1 MEFFENNTAG
11 RPALALIATTA
22 KRVSLN
28 GRGGEHNKA
37 LVPAGYVR
45 AVRLI
50 PQHDAG
56 GIRAARRE
64 LIGIFGKSGNLPKG
78 WRIAE
83 GSA

>member
-1 MEFFENNTAG
+1 MEFIENSTTG
-11 RPALALIATTA
+11 RPALALIATAA
-22 KRVSLN
+22 KRISLN
-28 GRGGEHNKA
+28 GLGGEHNKT

-50 PQHDAG
+50 AQQDAG
-56 GIRAARRE
+56 GLRAARCE
-64 LIGIFGKSGNLPKG
+64 LMAIFGKSGNLPKG